1 MAHGAADDT
10 PNPWGAV
17 VATLKRPA
25 FQFYPADWRK
35 DLALRTCSIGARG
48 LWVELMATMHEGTP
62 YGHLALD
69 GEPLSDEEAASLAG
83 IAVKEYTRLLAELER
98 RKVFSRN
105 EAGVIYS
112 RRMVRDED
120 ARNKRALGGDG
131 STREATRKSEPSAPR
146 GGVTG
151 RLFNFLLT
159 KFHGCLW
166 CGSKHELELHRI
178 VPGRHHGKYEPGNV
192 LLLCRAH
199 HIAVEHRDLTV
210 EQILSRHSLL
220 DATTLF
226 AGYDEAK
233 SGKADTRDR
242 IPTRNAQRVSDSIP
256 SGIPNSI
263 PPSPSSSSSA
273 SATPTPNS
281 AVAELPPL
289 AGAAAAV
296 ALGSRLAALGFTDP
310 RHLDAAR
317 GYLRSSAFPD
327 AVIAHWEGLREGL
340 GAPGGAAVEA
350 ATLGQALHEMRVASV
365 MQHSSKVLAKFL
377 AGVGDGP
384 AHASASEADAEAA
397 FFRRVQAGDF
407 LPPELREAAHE

>member
-1 MAHGAADDT
+1 MADGAADDT

-120 ARNKRALGGDG
+120 VRNKRALGGDG
-131 STREATRKSEPSAPR
+131 GKEYGAKGAAYGAKGGRPTKQKGGKGTPLKTPLPPEAEPPSEPP
-146 GGVTG
+146 
-151 RLFNFLLT
+151 
-159 KFHGCLW
+159 
-166 CGSKHELELHRI
+166 
-178 VPGRHHGKYEPGNV
+178 
-192 LLLCRAH
+192 
-199 HIAVEHRDLTV
+199 
-210 EQILSRHSLL
+210 
-220 DATTLF
+220 
-226 AGYDEAK
+226 
-233 SGKADTRDR
+233 
-242 IPTRNAQRVSDSIP
+242 
-256 SGIPNSI
+256 
-263 PPSPSSSSSA
+263 PSSSSSS

-289 AGAAAAV
+289 AGAAAAAV
-296 ALGSRLAALGFTDP
+296 ATAALAPRLAALGFTDP
-310 RHLDAAR
+310 RHIDAAL

-365 MQHSSKVLAKFL
+365 LQHSSKVLAKFL

-397 FFRRVQAGDF
+397 FFRRVRAGDF